1 MNMMHSFLPNDCPLI
16 NALKCCGNR
25 DCGKKA
31 EPFTT
36 LKMCTACRSM
46 WYCNVDCQKTHRKY
60 HKHQC
65 KQDAINI
72 SIKIKSNAEA
82 SAKKRRAS
90 NKTDGSVHN
99 DDDNEDELF
108 QPIPPQD
115 DCPLCAHPLSIDFS
129 NIVCNTCCG
138 NLICKGCDAEDSRVT
153 LERGH
158 DLRCAFCRAPVP
170 SLDSNEQIIR
180 LKKRI
185 EMNDS
190 TVIFMASQNYSN
202 GNHGVPKDPQKA
214 FDLCI
219 RAAELGNSEANCNA
233 AHFYREGVVVPKDM
247 IKASDYIKKAAKGG
261 NLLAR
266 HILGVEE
273 VKKYNCFIGSRHW
286 LISAAAGYSP
296 SLKEI
301 ANLFMF
307 KFVTK
312 EEYATTLASYRNVHK
327 NEWSIERDAEIKR
340 EKRRK
345 QEREKNVI
353 D

>member
-1 MNMMHSFLPNDCPLI
+1 M
-16 NALKCCGNR
+16 
-25 DCGKKA
+25 
-31 EPFTT
+31 
-36 LKMCTACRSM
+36 
-46 WYCNVDCQKTHRKY
+46 
-60 HKHQC
+60 
-65 KQDAINI
+65 KQN
-72 SIKIKSNAEA
+72 E
-82 SAKKRRAS
+82 KKRKHIDA
-90 NKTDGSVHN
+90 
-99 DDDNEDELF
+99 DDDDDDDELF
-108 QPIPPQD
+108 QPIPQRD
-115 DCPLCAHPLSIDFS
+115 DCPICMLPLPIDDS
-129 NIVCNTCCG
+129 KKIYSSCSYYSCCG
-138 NLICKGCDAEDSRVT
+138 NIICNSCEEEDNRISKKYS
-153 LERGH
+153 
-158 DLRCAFCRAPVP
+158 CPFCRASTP
-170 SLDSNEQIIR
+170 SSDNEEVVRIE
-180 LKKRI
+180 KRM

-190 TVIFMASQNYSN
+190 KAIYMASQNYLY
-202 GNHGVPKDPQKA
+202 GNHGVTKDPQKA
-214 FDLCI
+214 FALCI
-219 RAAELGNSEANCNA
+219 RAAKLGNSRANWGA
-233 AHFYREGVVVPKDM
+233 AQFYREGVVVPKNM

-327 NEWSIERDAEIKR
+327 DEWSIERDAEIKR